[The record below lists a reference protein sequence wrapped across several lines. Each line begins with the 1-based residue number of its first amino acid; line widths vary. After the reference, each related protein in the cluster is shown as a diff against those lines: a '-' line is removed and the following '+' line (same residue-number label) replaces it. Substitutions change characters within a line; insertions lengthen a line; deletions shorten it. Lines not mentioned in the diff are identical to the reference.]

1 VSTFEAVKDPLA
13 VLDWAFNWDDGET
26 DPTIL
31 VSTWEITGGPDDVL
45 KIDFSTIADNLDDQG
60 GVNSTQSVC
69 RVVLSGG
76 TPRKAYTVDNHVTR
90 SRLNPDG
97 TNQQDSRSMRLRIPD
112 R

>member
-1 VSTFEAVKDPLA
+1 VSTFDAVKDPRA
-13 VLDWAFNWDDGET
+13 GLDWAFNWDDGKP

-31 VSTWEITGGPDDVL
+31 VSVWEVTEGPDDAL
-45 KIDFSTIADNLDDQG
+45 IIEFSTIADHLDDQG
-60 GVNSTQSVC
+60 GLITSQSVC

-76 TPRKAYTVDNHVTR
+76 TPRKAYTVDNRVTR

-97 TNQQDSRSMRLRIPD
+97 SNQTDSRSMRLRTPD